1 MKSIR
6 RASLFISLFPLLIA
20 CSKNSYA
27 GKYVFQMG
35 KSKGTHMSVQLD
47 LTKDVFDPE
56 KPEKGKIF
64 TLTLDALSS
73 DSENDFAAILEDLN
87 PVTGYYS
94 VNPNE
99 KVYDEKRLNL
109 GLRVLGEYDIP
120 EEITN
125 LIFVANI
132 NSKEANFFL
141 PVSIADLQLQLYW
154 YGYELDWD
162 ALLSEETDK
171 NPFETPD
178 GPHPVGS
185 HPTQEDIDRINEHYK
200 DTHGS
205 AFRDYHVLKLG
216 LTKQ

>member
-6 RASLFISLFPLLIA
+6 KASLFISLFPLLIA

-47 LTKDVFDPE
+47 LTKQVFDPE

-64 TLTLDALSS
+64 TLTLDMLSS

-87 PVTGYYS
+87 PITGYYS

-109 GLRVLGEYDIP
+109 CLRVLGEYDIP

-125 LIFVANI
+125 LLFVANI
-132 NSKEANFFL
+132 NNEEVNFFL

-162 ALLSEETDK
+162 ALLKETL
-171 NPFETPD
+171 E

-185 HPTQEDIDRINEHYK
+185 HPTQEDIDKINEHYK